1 MSARRDQPA
10 NPASQGGILAIV
22 LIYTLF
28 AGLWI
33 LLSDKVVQLMF
44 NDPAQI
50 TLASMFKGWLFVG
63 VTALLLY
70 GLMKRLLAGKG
81 SELQRMGSFARIG
94 LPFVLLAAII
104 LALAGAAIAYSLIH
118 QKEKVV
124 TRLEDIAE
132 LKAGQVADWLYDRM
146 GDAHFVQ
153 SSRHYPA
160 LYRAWQAGHDAGA
173 GRTLQSRLLDFC
185 RFQGCDGASVFSP
198 EGGQVWGSEK
208 APRALAPALQAAV
221 RTASATHAVV
231 RLGPYVGTR
240 GHLRLDFVV
249 PLTALPGPAPIVVLH
264 VDPASRVFAR
274 LQAWPM
280 PSASGETVLF
290 RREGGQIL
298 MLNDLRFHPDA
309 AARLRIPQATGHLVF
324 GQPLPERPGT
334 ARLVEG
340 LDYRGVAV
348 LGVTRAVPGTD
359 WLLTAK
365 LDQSEVYTES
375 IGEVAWI
382 GFSALLALLISG
394 AGLVALRQQQQLALA
409 QGVQAEQ
416 AQRLHA
422 QRLLSTIADSST
434 DAIFAKDLDGRYLLF
449 NREAERLTG
458 KTAQEALGFDDGVL
472 FPPEQVRQIRHN
484 DREVIATGHATSYQ
498 ENLTTTDGDVTY
510 LATKG
515 PLLDAHGKPIG
526 IFGISRNI
534 TQIKRA
540 LEALAHERDRNQR
553 YLDTVQTML
562 VALDTQGAI
571 TMINRAGCALLGYS
585 EQELLGR
592 NWFETCLP
600 QPEGMEKVYPVFLH
614 VAQGDIAA
622 AEYFENTVRCR
633 NGDLRLVAWHNALL
647 TDEQGR
653 ITGGLSSGQDVT
665 EQKRAEAALR
675 DSEAFKRAILDSVNA
690 QIAVL
695 DAQGTIIAVNQPWL
709 RFAEEN
715 AGRIDGIAER
725 IGVGVNYLDVC
736 RQSSGAGADNAREAA
751 AGIERVQAGL
761 AMHFSLEYPCDAPDV
776 ARWFSMTVTPLG
788 APGQGAVVAH
798 TDITARKAAEDAI
811 GRQAEEL
818 QQRNEELE
826 RFNRAVVGR
835 ELDMVELKQRIN
847 TLSREL
853 GLPPPYPLSFLHAE
867 AALPEQPG
875 ERKQT

>member
-10 NPASQGGILAIV
+10 TPASQGGILAIV

-44 NDPAQI
+44 SDPAQI

-70 GLMKRLLAGKG
+70 GLMKRLLAGKD
-81 SELQRMGSFARIG
+81 SELQRMGSLTRIG
-94 LPFVLLAAII
+94 LPFALLAAAI
-104 LALAGAAIAYSLIH
+104 LALAGAAIAYSLVH

-124 TRLEDIAE
+124 TRLQDIAE
-132 LKAGQVADWLYDRM
+132 LKAVQVADWLYDRS

-153 SSRHYPA
+153 NSRHYLE
-160 LYRAWQAGHDAGA
+160 LYRGWQHDHDDKA
-173 GRTLQSRLLDFC
+173 GRTLQSRLLAFC
-185 RFQGCDGASVFSP
+185 ATQGCDGISLFGP
-198 EGGQVWGSEK
+198 EGRRAWGSET
-208 APRALAPALQAAV
+208 APPAITRALPRAV
-221 RTASATHAVV
+221 RAASATHAVT

-240 GHLRLDFVV
+240 GNLRLDFVV
-249 PLTALPGPAPIVVLH
+249 PLTALPGPAPVVVLH
-264 VDPASRVFAR
+264 VDPRRRVFSR
-274 LQAWPM
+274 LQDWPM
-280 PSASGETVLF
+280 PSSSGETVLF

-309 AARLRIPQATGHLVF
+309 AARLRIPQATEQLIF
-324 GQPLPERPGT
+324 GQAMPKKPG
-334 ARLVEG
+334 AASLVEG

-365 LDQSEVYTES
+365 LDQSEAYTES

-409 QGVQAEQ
+409 QGVQSEQ

-458 KTAQEALGFDDGVL
+458 KTAQEVLGLDDGVL
-472 FPPEQVRQIRHN
+472 FPPEQARQIQHN

-526 IFGISRNI
+526 LFGISRNI

-562 VALDTQGAI
+562 VALDTQGRI
-571 TMINRAGCALLGYS
+571 TMINRAGCAMLGYS
-585 EQELLGR
+585 EQDLLGR
-592 NWFETCLP
+592 NWFDTCLP
-600 QPEGMEKVYPVFLH
+600 QPEGIEKVYPVFLQ
-614 VAQGDIAA
+614 VVQGDIAA
-622 AEYFENTVRCR
+622 VEYFDNTVRCR

-647 TDEQGR
+647 TDETGR
-653 ITGGLSSGQDVT
+653 IIGVLSSGEDVT
-665 EQKRAEAALR
+665 EQQQAEAALR
-675 DSEAFKRAILDSVNA
+675 DSEAFKRAILDAVSA

-695 DAQGTIIAVNQPWL
+695 DAQGTIIAVNRPWL

-715 AGRIDGIAER
+715 AGGIAG
-725 IGVGVNYLDVC
+725 IADQVGVGINYLDVC
-736 RQSSGAGADNAREAA
+736 RHSLGTGSANAREAA
-751 AGIERVQAGL
+751 DGIERVLAGL
-761 AMHFSLEYPCDAPDV
+761 AMRFSLEYPCDASDV

-788 APGQGAVVAH
+788 APGQGAVVVH
-798 TDITARKAAEDAI
+798 TDITARKTAEDAI

-818 QQRNEELE
+818 RLRNEELE

-835 ELDMVELKQRIN
+835 ELDMVSLKQQIN

-853 GLPPPYPLSFLHAE
+853 GLPPPYPLSFLHADTD
-867 AALPEQPG
+867 PHDHG
-875 ERKQT
+875 GQT

>member
-44 NDPAQI
+44 SDPAQI

-63 VTALLLY
+63 VTAMLLY
-70 GLMKRLLAGKG
+70 GLMKRMLAGSD
-81 SELQRMGSFARIG
+81 SELQRLGSFTRIG

-104 LALAGAAIAYSLIH
+104 LALAGAAIAYSLVH

-132 LKAGQVADWLYDRM
+132 LKAGQVADWLHDRE

-153 SSRHYPA
+153 SSRHYPE
-160 LYRAWQAGHDAGA
+160 LYRAWQSGHDAGA

-185 RFQGCDGASVFSP
+185 RYQGCDGASLLSP
-198 EGGQVWGSEK
+198 EGRRVWGSEN
-208 APRALAPALQAAV
+208 APRALALDLQSAV
-221 RTASATHAVV
+221 RAASATQTVA
-231 RLGPYVGTR
+231 RLGPYIGKR

-249 PLTALPGPAPIVVLH
+249 PLTAFPGPAPVAVLH

-274 LQAWPM
+274 LQTWPM
-280 PSASGETVLF
+280 PSESGETVLF
-290 RREGGQIL
+290 RRESGQIRI
-298 MLNDLRFHPDA
+298 LNDLRFQPDA
-309 AARLRIPQATGHLVF
+309 AARLRIPQTTRQLIF
-324 GQPLPERPGT
+324 GQGGAENPGT
-334 ARLVEG
+334 GSLVEG

-348 LGVTRAVPGTD
+348 IGVTRAIPGSD

-365 LDQSEVYTES
+365 LDQSEIYAEG
-375 IGEVAWI
+375 IGDVAWI

-394 AGLVALRQQQQLALA
+394 AGLVALKQQQQLALA

-422 QRLLSTIADSST
+422 QRLLSAIADSST

-449 NREAERLTG
+449 NREAERITG
-458 KTAQEALGFDDGVL
+458 KAAQDVLGRDDSVL
-472 FPPEQVRQIRHN
+472 FPPAQARQIQHN
-484 DREVIATGHATSYQ
+484 DREVIASGHATSYQ
-498 ENLTTTDGDVTY
+498 ENLSTTDGDVTY

-515 PLLDAHGKPIG
+515 PLLDASGKPTG
-526 IFGISRNI
+526 TFGISRNI

-562 VALDTQGAI
+562 VALDTQGRI
-571 TMINRAGCALLGYS
+571 TMINRAGCALLGYD
-585 EQELLGR
+585 EPELLGR

-614 VAQGDIAA
+614 VMQGDISSV
-622 AEYFENTVRCR
+622 EYFENTVCCR
-633 NGDLRLVAWHNALL
+633 SGDLRLVAWHNALL
-647 TDEQGR
+647 TDEKGR
-653 ITGGLSSGQDVT
+653 ITGVLSSGQDVT
-665 EQKRAEAALR
+665 EQKQAETSLR
-675 DSEAFKRAILDSVNA
+675 DSEAFKRAILDAVNA

-725 IGVGVNYLDVC
+725 IGVGVNYLEVC
-736 RQSSGAGADNAREAA
+736 RQSIGAGADNAREAA
-751 AGIERVQAGL
+751 AGIERVLAGL

-788 APGQGAVVAH
+788 TPGQGAVVAH
-798 TDITARKAAEDAI
+798 TNITARKTAEDAI

-818 QQRNEELE
+818 RLRNEELE

-835 ELDMVELKQRIN
+835 ELDMVELKQRVN
-847 TLSREL
+847 ALSREL
-853 GLPPPYPLSFLHAE
+853 GLPPPYPLSFLHSE
-867 AALPEQPG
+867 SNPHDGDGAA
-875 ERKQT
+875 